1 MKRYFIILSLIFFHV
16 IVYGQTGN
24 LSGKITDL
32 QGNAVPGATVSVKGL
47 NRMVATDADGT
58 YRIDNLNFGNY
69 TLSIRSIITIAQN
82 FDIRVAA
89 VRTVFNATVKGIKDK
104 ELNQVTVQG
113 VTDKRKIETTGF
125 AVNVINT
132 KEASLRN
139 LQTNEL
145 LDRTV
150 GVRVRQNGGFGSDV
164 EYNLNGMTGRSIGIF
179 IDGIDI
185 STYGSSFNL
194 NNIPPAMIE
203 RIEVYKGVLPA
214 HLSGDFLGGAINIVM
229 KKGSST
235 NNLVISTSYGSF
247 NTTQSDASLM
257 YRNAKNG
264 FTAKASGFYSYSDN
278 DYEIW
283 GQFSKNVEPNGVITR
298 NYRARRFN
306 DSYRALGG
314 RFELGFTDV
323 NWADAFFVGYNG
335 SDSHKDIQHGQTMG
349 TPYVGRFSD
358 AKAHVFNLT
367 YTKKDLI
374 TKGLNLGFN
383 GVYSDRNTYLQDTV
397 SWLYNWDGNIRR
409 DLNGNPLRTREGAQQ
424 GIPTITSI
432 DRQITTLRSNL
443 SYDIFKG
450 HRISV
455 NHVFYTL
462 DRQDENL
469 LVFIGDNAVKGKN
482 DLSKN
487 VFSFNYESQLLNNK
501 LTTNLFAKVY
511 QQQIARVSPVVS
523 VVNGQNVVNMETI
536 SDSRSATGYG
546 FAASYALMPRMF
558 LIGST
563 EHAVRMPGDNEI
575 FGSPDDNIQSNPTL
589 RPEISDNY
597 NVGFKLGT
605 FDLGG
610 HKVALSANGFWRN
623 IKDRIM
629 RQANMLL
636 NDQEVEVSPFVN
648 LGLAQSLGFEGEVGY
663 TYRKLNVLLNFSKF
677 NSLYKIQF
685 DPVSG
690 QQLDYYNKQ
699 IPNEPFFT
707 MNGNVQYRLDNLL
720 QQASVA
726 NVYYTLG
733 YVAPF
738 RTIWPESTWYTTPA
752 QYAQNI
758 GFSYGFPN
766 KKFVAS
772 IDVKNLFNAEIYDN
786 FGVQKPGRA
795 IYFKLNYTINKF

>member
-1 MKRYFIILSLIFFHV
+1 MKSTFTLLLFILLQV
-16 IVYGQTGN
+16 TVQGQTGN
-24 LSGKITDL
+24 LSGRVTNENGK
-32 QGNAVPGATVSVKGL
+32 AVPGVTVSIKSI
-47 NRMVATDADGT
+47 NRVVATDENGAYQLDNLKYGT
-58 YRIDNLNFGNY
+58 YK
-69 TLSIRSIITIAQN
+69 LSFSSVVTVLQSFEVNIASAATFFN
-82 FDIRVAA
+82 AA
-89 VRTVFNATVKGIKDK
+89 VKSVRDK

-113 VTDKRKIETTGF
+113 VTEKRKIETTGF
-125 AVNVINT
+125 AVNVIDT

-150 GVRVRQNGGFGSDV
+150 GVRVRQNGGFGSEV
-164 EYNLNGMTGRSIGIF
+164 EYNLNGMTGRSVGIF

-203 RIEVYKGVLPA
+203 RIEVYKGVLPS
-214 HLSGDFLGGAINIVM
+214 HLSGDLLGGAINIVM
-229 KKGSST
+229 KKGAG
-235 NNLVISTSYGSF
+235 NNNIVLSTSYGSF
-247 NTTQSDASLM
+247 NTTQSDVSGM
-257 YRNAKNG
+257 YRNSKNG
-264 FTAKASGFYSYSDN
+264 LTARASGFYSYSDN

-298 NYRARRFN
+298 NHRARRFN
-306 DSYRALGG
+306 DSYRAMGG
-314 RFELGFTDV
+314 RFELGYTDV
-323 NWADAFFVGYNG
+323 KWADAFFLGYNG

-349 TPYVGRFSD
+349 TPYKGRFSD

-367 YTKKDLI
+367 YNKKDLM
-374 TKGLNLGFN
+374 TKGLNLSFN

-409 DLNGNPLRTREGAQQ
+409 DLNGNLMRTRDGAQQ

-443 SYDIFKG
+443 SYDLFAG
-450 HRISV
+450 HRVSL
-455 NHVFYTL
+455 NHVFYTI

-469 LVFIGDNAVKGKN
+469 LVFVGDNAVKGTN

-487 VFSFNYESQLLNNK
+487 VLSLNYEAQWLDNK
-501 LTTNLFAKVY
+501 LTTNVFGKYY
-511 QQQIARVSPVVS
+511 QQAVGRISPIVN
-523 VVNGQNVVNMETI
+523 VVNGQNVVDMQTI
-536 SDSRSATGYG
+536 SDSRTATGYG
-546 FAASYALMPRMF
+546 LAVSYALTPRVI

-563 EHAVRMPGDNEI
+563 ERAIRMAADNEI
-575 FGSPDDNIQSNPTL
+575 FGSPDENIQANPTL
-589 RPEISDNY
+589 RPEVSDNF
-597 NVGFKLGT
+597 NAGFKLGT
-605 FDLGG
+605 FDFGG
-610 HKVALSANGFWRN
+610 HKFSLSGNAFWRN

-636 NDQEVEVSPFVN
+636 NDQEIEVSPFVN
-648 LGLAQSLGFEGEVGY
+648 LGRAQSLGFEGELSY
-663 TYRKLNVLLNFSKF
+663 TFRKLNVMFNFSKF

-690 QQLDYYNKQ
+690 NQLDYYNKQ

-707 MNGNVQYRLDNLL
+707 MNGNVQYRLNNVVQKKSVVNL
-720 QQASVA
+720 
-726 NVYYTLG
+726 YYTLG

-738 RTIWPESTWYTTPA
+738 RTIWPESEWYTTPA
-752 QYAQNI
+752 QYAQNL

-766 KKFVAS
+766 RKFVAS
-772 IDVKNLFNAEIYDN
+772 IDAKNILNAEIYDN

>member
-1 MKRYFIILSLIFFHV
+1 MKRALISLFFIFLNV
-16 IVYGQTGN
+16 TVYGQTGN
-24 LSGKITDL
+24 LSGKVTDHN
-32 QGNAVPGATVSVKGL
+32 GKSVPGATVTIKEL
-47 NRMVATDADGT
+47 NRVVATNASGT
-58 YRIDNLNFGNY
+58 YRIENLKYGNY
-69 TLSIRSIITIAQN
+69 TL
-82 FDIRVAA
+82 
-89 VRTVFNATVKGIKDK
+89 TVSSVVTDFKSFNVNVNSPNTFFNPAVKGGKDK
-104 ELNQVTVQG
+104 ELDQVTVQG
-113 VTDKRKIETTGF
+113 MTEKKKIETTGF
-125 AVNVINT
+125 AVNVIDT
-132 KEASLRN
+132 KEAALRN

-150 GVRVRQNGGFGSDV
+150 GVRVRQNGGFGSEV

-214 HLSGDFLGGAINIVM
+214 HLSGDLLGGAINIVM
-229 KKGSST
+229 KKGAGT
-235 NNLVISTSYGSF
+235 NNIVVSSSYGSF

-257 YRNAKNG
+257 YRNPKNG
-264 FTAKASGFYSYSDN
+264 LTAKASGFYSYSDN

-298 NYRARRFN
+298 NNRARRFN
-306 DSYRALGG
+306 DSYRAMGG
-314 RFELGFTDV
+314 RFEVGFSDV
-323 NWADAFFVGYNG
+323 KWADAFFIGYNG
-335 SDSHKDIQHGQTMG
+335 SDSHKEIQHGQTMG
-349 TPYVGRFSD
+349 TPYKGRFSD
-358 AKAHVFNLT
+358 AKAHVFSATYNKRNLF
-367 YTKKDLI
+367 
-374 TKGLNLGFN
+374 TKGLNLSFN

-397 SWLYNWDGNIRR
+397 SWLYNWDGNIRL
-409 DLNGNPLRTREGAQQ
+409 DLYGKPMRTREGAQQ

-432 DRQITTLRSNL
+432 DRQITNLRSNV
-443 SYDIFKG
+443 SYDLFPG
-450 HRISV
+450 HRLSL
-455 NHVFYTL
+455 NHVFYTI

-469 LVFIGDNAVKGKN
+469 LVFIGDNAVKGTN

-487 VFSFNYESQLLNNK
+487 VVSFNYESQLLKNR
-501 LTTNLFAKVY
+501 LTTNLFVKYY
-511 QQQIARVSPVVS
+511 QQKIGRISPQVTT
-523 VVNGQNVVNMETI
+523 VNGQNVVNMQTI
-536 SDSRSATGYG
+536 SDNRSAEGYG
-546 FAASYALMPRMF
+546 IAVSYALTPRMF

-563 EHAVRMPGDNEI
+563 ERAVRMAGDNEI
-575 FGSPDDNIQSNPTL
+575 FGSPDENIQPNPTL
-589 RPEISDNY
+589 RPEVSDNY
-597 NVGFKLGT
+597 NIGFKIGT
-605 FDLGG
+605 FDFSG
-610 HKVALSANGFWRN
+610 HKLSLSGNGFWRN

-648 LGLAQSLGFEGEVGY
+648 LGLAQSLGFEGELSY
-663 TYRKLNVLLNFSKF
+663 TYKKLNVLFNFSKF

-690 QQLDYYNKQ
+690 NQLDYYNKQ

-707 MNGNVQYRLDNLL
+707 MNGNVQYRVNNLI
-720 QQASVA
+720 QKASVV
-726 NVYYTLG
+726 NMYYTIG

-752 QYAQNI
+752 QYAQNV

-772 IDVKNLFNAEIYDN
+772 IDAKNLFNAEIYDN

-795 IYFKLNYTINKF
+795 FYFKLNYTINKF